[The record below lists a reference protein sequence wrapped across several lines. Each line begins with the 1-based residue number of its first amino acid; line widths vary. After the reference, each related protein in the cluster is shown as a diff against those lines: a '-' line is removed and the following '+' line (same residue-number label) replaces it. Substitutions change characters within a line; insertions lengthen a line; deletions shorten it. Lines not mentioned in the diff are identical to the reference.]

1 MLDYLVL
8 YLTVYP
14 IILYIYS
21 NVRGEK
27 LNYVEKIIAV
37 IAFIAVVQG
46 CFYFLPGNF
55 IVLILLSY
63 FKNRELPVSLH
74 VFYGIFPWLVEGI
87 FRRLTAFYFLPT
99 IGLNYIDIDHNNIV
113 FISVE
118 LLSLVIYIGL
128 IKISKFDFQTFI
140 EMVSIKKLKVFLII
154 TDIGMVLFYVAMEFL
169 TGMEFQGGVSTPVLL
184 GLFE

>member
-99 IGLNYIDIDHNNIV
+99 LGLWRNESVIKQRIIEMS
-113 FISVE
+113 FISIKTIVE
-118 LLSLVIYIGL
+118 Y
-128 IKISKFDFQTFI
+128 
-140 EMVSIKKLKVFLII
+140 FL
-154 TDIGMVLFYVAMEFL
+154 G
-169 TGMEFQGGVSTPVLL
+169 STKH
-184 GLFE
+184 EAI